1 MFDCPKY
8 RSLGWQ
14 NRVSRMKPAQIA
26 AVYKTFMRRG
36 YFKKQKEPKPSDDYY
51 QFTIFDLMEDNKNE
65 NGC

>member
-1 MFDCPKY
+1 
-8 RSLGWQ
+8 
-14 NRVSRMKPAQIA
+14 MKPAQIA

-65 NGC
+65 KYIKRD